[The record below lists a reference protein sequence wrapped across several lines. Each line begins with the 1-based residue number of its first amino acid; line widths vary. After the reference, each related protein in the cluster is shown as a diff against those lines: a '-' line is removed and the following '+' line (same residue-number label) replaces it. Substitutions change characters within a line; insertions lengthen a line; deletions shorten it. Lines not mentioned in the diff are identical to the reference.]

1 MDQSQLDILGFR
13 PEAISDPV
21 RRLKYCNAAPHRFPV
36 HSVPVPNNF
45 RLHRTYTA
53 GQNNEQLT
61 KLNAQAATVEEVINL
76 VTNTPD
82 VCFGEFVSWILRAEP
97 KPVHYGNE

>member
-53 GQNNEQLT
+53 GQNNK
-61 KLNAQAATVEEVINL
+61 KLLLFLHQSGQ
-76 VTNTPD
+76 
-82 VCFGEFVSWILRAEP
+82 FLRLPE
-97 KPVHYGNE
+97 